1 VKRDSAFAR
10 AAVFSVAL
18 AMGACATAVEKAP
31 PAPQVTPAPPAPVQP
46 VVTPPPPPPPPAPDP
61 RAPLV
66 ARHREQAEAL
76 DRDGQLRRAVDQW
89 KILLTIDP
97 DDAAARQSLT
107 ALQGRIERA
116 VTERIEAGKAALARG
131 VQAEARR
138 QFLAALAL
146 DPANQSAFHAL
157 QNEAREVEFITHT
170 VKPGE
175 TLASLALRY
184 YGDRSRLEVIWE
196 TNQLPP
202 NPKLTAGMTL
212 KIPEIPGVPF
222 VHPEAK
228 RPAPSVAMPAAPA
241 AIAPRA
247 ETPKEEPAPKDEY
260 TAVNPMLAEAREA
273 LDRHDYGD
281 ALSGIDRFLA
291 SNPGNQEGLTVKKQA
306 LYQQGKAYLSD
317 QRWGESYR
325 TLTQLARLEPNY
337 QDTAQLLKQAR
348 TRAIEQHYREGVRLY
363 REEKP
368 AEAIGEW
375 RAVLALDPDHA
386 NAKKNIDQAERLLKA
401 LEERKKK

>member
-1 VKRDSAFAR
+1 
-10 AAVFSVAL
+10 
-18 AMGACATAVEKAP
+18 MGACATAVEKAP
-31 PAPQVTPAPPAPVQP
+31 PAPEVTRAPVQP
-46 VVTPPPPPPPPAPDP
+46 APPPPPPPPPAPDP
-61 RAPLV
+61 RAPLI
-66 ARHREQAEAL
+66 AHHREQAEAL
-76 DRDGQLRRAVDQW
+76 ERDGQLRRALDEW
-89 KILLTIDP
+89 KVVLTIDP
-97 DDAAARQSLT
+97 ANTAARKSLA
-107 ALQGRIERA
+107 ALEGRIERA
-116 VTERIEAGKAALARG
+116 VTEKIEAGKAALARG

-146 DPANQSAFHAL
+146 DPANRTAFQAL

-170 VKPGE
+170 VKQGD

-196 TNQLPP
+196 TNQLLP
-202 NPKLTAGMTL
+202 NPKLVAGTVL

-228 RPAPSVAMPAAPA
+228 RPAAVAAPAAPA
-241 AIAPRA
+241 PAPPKA
-247 ETPKEEPAPKDEY
+247 EAPKDEVPKDEY
-260 TAVNPMLAEAREA
+260 ASVNPMLAEAREA
-273 LDRHDYGD
+273 LERNDYGD
-281 ALSGIDRFLA
+281 AISGIDRFLA
-291 SNPGNQEGLTVKKQA
+291 GNPGNHEGLTIKKEA
-306 LYQQGKAYLSD
+306 LYQQGKTYLAG
-317 QRWGESYR
+317 QRWEESYR

-337 QDTAQLLKQAR
+337 QDTAALLKQAR

-368 AEAIGEW
+368 AEAIAQW
-375 RAVLALDPDHA
+375 RAVLALDPEHV